1 MKLAFSKLMAW
12 VNITSFLPKSIP
24 IHQKFWLDLQEKS
37 FKRLP
42 LRFFALSFIQEIGH
56 WPSFF
61 CNQCMVCSSISLFRF
76 PKFSALALCTNAA
89 KTTHFF
95 QLVKIS

>member
-61 CNQCMVCSSISLFRF
+61 CNQCMMKNFLCVATKNITGPCSSH
-76 PKFSALALCTNAA
+76 SATVGCL
-89 KTTHFF
+89 
-95 QLVKIS
+95 IG